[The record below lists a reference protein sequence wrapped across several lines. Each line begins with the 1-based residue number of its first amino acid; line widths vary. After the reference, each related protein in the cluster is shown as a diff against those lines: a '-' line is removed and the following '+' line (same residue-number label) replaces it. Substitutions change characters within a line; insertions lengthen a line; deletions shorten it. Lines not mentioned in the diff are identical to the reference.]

1 MNQIWQK
8 YLSKN
13 RRIAVVNKLG
23 RTESPQQVSQLDKSQ
38 TLEVRQFKSATAICQ
53 GIRYQ
58 RLTRAS
64 KLLPSVQHPRLI
76 RNSKIPGTQ
85 NMSWVVVAQHVMHIF
100 VSFSFRP
107 QLRLH
112 PDTLQFGKN
121 KCLEIEGC
129 QHATVAFRI
138 NSLQHHFS
146 QHNKKPWNYTIMAS
160 HQFFFLLIS

>member
-1 MNQIWQK
+1 M
-8 YLSKN
+8 
-13 RRIAVVNKLG
+13 RIAVVNKLG

-100 VSFSFRP
+100 VSFLISSAVAPASR
-107 QLRLH
+107 H
-112 PDTLQFGKN
+112 PPIWQKQHSHG
-121 KCLEIEGC
+121 KCLEIDGC
-129 QHATVAFRI
+129 QQCRSGI
-138 NSLQHHFS
+138 QNQ
-146 QHNKKPWNYTIMAS
+146 
-160 HQFFFLLIS
+160 